1 MAKFDIEGL
10 LEDDKK
16 DQEKAWLESAKLL
29 EKDGS
34 KFSLNKTRGVSH
46 PIYDFI
52 QGARKVLISMGFE
65 ETVLPIFV
73 DESDIYKEYGSEAAL
88 ILDRVFYTAELPR
101 PDIGI
106 SNKKIEQIKEIIPGF
121 KNFNGLKDIFKRYKK
136 GTVEADDFLEVM
148 VEELELTVSQA
159 SEIVDKVFPEFKQQK
174 PIPSKRT
181 LRSHTTALWFPVLGA
196 YQGKKP
202 LPIQLFHV
210 GLKFRREQKLDASH
224 LYESNTLSLVVSNE
238 DITLEDCMNIAREI
252 CIKIGFA
259 DAKFEIKKATGKYYA
274 PGMEFEVF
282 VKHGTS
288 NEWLEIGDGG
298 FYSPISCAKYGIEQP
313 VFNIGFGVERITMI
327 KTGIADIRELVY
339 PYFYTKGDFS
349 DEDIVSHIRLNRMPR
364 TEGGESI
371 VKLVKKA
378 ISDHGNVKAP
388 CEFELGE
395 VKVNGV
401 LLKISIWEQES
412 NVNLV
417 SHAVL
422 NEIYA
427 KDGKIDCYDSSKG
440 NAPEGTCLTGI
451 TFIDGIANDF
461 AWQVE
466 RFAGKGEESELKCQ
480 YKMVKNASDINVK
493 VDPSVV
499 RYMTDNRKKIKIRGP
514 VFVNITAKKGN

>member
-1 MAKFDIEGL
+1 MVKFDIDGL
-10 LEDDKK
+10 LDDDKRN
-16 DQEKAWLESAKLL
+16 QEKAWLESASLL
-29 EKDGS
+29 DRDGN
-34 KFSLNKTRGVSH
+34 KFVLNKTRGLSH

-52 QGARKVLISMGFE
+52 QEARKVLISMGFE

-88 ILDRVFYTAELPR
+88 ILDRLFYTAELPR

-106 SNKKIEQIKEIIPGF
+106 SNKKIEMIKEIVPDF
-121 KNFNGLKDIFKRYKK
+121 KKFNVLKDIFKRYKK

-148 VEELELTVSQA
+148 VEELELTISQA
-159 SEIVDKVFPEFKQQK
+159 SEIVDKVFPEFKEQQ

-224 LYESNTLSLVVSNE
+224 LYESNTLSLVVSN
-238 DITLEDCMNIAREI
+238 DQITLEDCMNIAKEI
-252 CIKIGFA
+252 CMKIGFS
-259 DAKFEIKKATGKYYA
+259 DAKFEVKKATGKYYA

-313 VFNIGFGVERITMI
+313 VFNIGFGVERIAMI

-339 PYFYTKGDFS
+339 PYFYSKGDFT
-349 DEDIVSHIRLNRMPR
+349 DEDIISHIQINKKPK
-364 TEGGESI
+364 TQGGKSIINLIHSVVSERGNES
-371 VKLVKKA
+371 
-378 ISDHGNVKAP
+378 AP
-388 CEFELGE
+388 CEFEIG
-395 VKVNGV
+395 KVTIDDTPID
-401 LLKISIWEQES
+401 ISIWEEE
-412 NVNLV
+412 NGVNLV
-417 SHAVL
+417 SHAVM

-427 KDGKIDCYDSSKG
+427 KDGEIDCYESSKG
-440 NAPEGTCLTGI
+440 KAPEDALVTGI
-451 TFIDGIANDF
+451 KFIDGIANDF
-461 AWQVE
+461 AWKVE
-466 RFAGKGEESELKCQ
+466 RFARNSEETELKCQ

-493 VDPSVV
+493 IDPSVV
-499 RYMTDNRKKIKIRGP
+499 RYMTDNQKKIKIKGP
-514 VFVNITAKKGN
+514 VFVNLTARK